1 MQLASK
7 KDKKGN
13 KQKPQ
18 FGIGS
23 NVVFMLKLGCSV
35 RKSVIS
41 LALIQAFIFVIHQL
55 LEFFI
60 TPSVLSAIER
70 QYPLVDI
77 IMVILVFSAGLLI
90 ISGLKAYVDGNTLFG
105 RIEVRSE
112 IVRRVQRKFMV
123 TSFPNTENQ
132 DFLKLCDK
140 ARSSVNSNQEA
151 TEAIWSTLVD
161 VLKYSIL
168 LVVYFILLAQLPL
181 LITAITVGTTTLSYF
196 AGKRINEWGYRHRD
210 EETEYTQR
218 MKYVIRKS
226 QDYTYSKD
234 IRIFGMQPWLHDVF
248 ESALSLYRNFHNRA
262 ERIYFGADVIDLLLS
277 LLRNGIAYYYLI
289 KLVLAQGLSAANFL
303 LYFSAVGSF
312 TAQTRALLTSFN
324 TLHKQSLDISSA
336 REYLDWPEIFK
347 FETGKE
353 LIPDLNIPYSIE
365 LKDVSFRYP
374 DADSMT
380 LEHINLTIKPGE
392 KIAVV
397 GLNGAGKTTLI
408 KLICGFYDPTEG
420 QVLLNGADIR
430 EYNRSDYYRMFSAV
444 FQKYSYL
451 AGPVY
456 VNVAQRDDKVDRQKV
471 IQVIGRAGLTEKLES
486 LPNGLDTP
494 MGKEVYE
501 DAPELSGGEMQR
513 LILARALYKD
523 APIIVLDEPT
533 AALDPLA
540 ESEIYQ
546 RYNELTQG
554 RTSIYISHRL
564 ASTRFCDRILLIE
577 NGCIFEEGTHE
588 SLLAAQGRYAELF
601 EIQSQ
606 YYQKEED
613 SYEEG

>member
-1 MQLASK
+1 MKLIFK
-7 KDKKGN
+7 KDKIGN

-23 NVVFMLKLGCSV
+23 NVVFMLKLGWST
-35 RKSVIS
+35 RKSVIL

-60 TPSVLSAIER
+60 TPSVLSAIEK
-70 QYPLVDI
+70 QYPLRDTI
-77 IMVILVFSAGLLI
+77 IVILTFSAGLLI
-90 ISGLKAYVDGNTLFG
+90 ISGLKAYVDENTLYG
-105 RIEVRSE
+105 RIEVRGE
-112 IVRRVQRKFMV
+112 IVRKVHEKFMT

-132 DFLKLCDK
+132 DFLKLCSK
-140 ARSSVNSNQEA
+140 ATRSVGANREA
-151 TEAIWSTLVD
+151 TEAIWTTLVD
-161 VLKYSIL
+161 ILKYSIL
-168 LVVYFILLAQLPL
+168 LFVYFILLTQLPL
-181 LITAITVGTTTLSYF
+181 FITVITLGTTILSYF

-210 EETEYTQR
+210 EEAEYTQH
-218 MKYVIRKS
+218 MEYVIRKS
-226 QDYTYSKD
+226 KDYTYGKD

-262 ERIYFGADVIDLLLS
+262 ERIYFGADFIELLLS
-277 LLRNGIAYYYLI
+277 LVRNGIAYYYLI
-289 KLVLAQGLSAANFL
+289 KLVLAQGLSAATFL
-303 LYFSAVGSF
+303 LYFSAVGAF

-324 TLHKQSLDISSA
+324 TLHKQSLDISSV
-336 REYLDWPEIFK
+336 REYLNWPEIFK

-353 LIPDLNIPYSIE
+353 LIPDVDIPYEIE
-365 LKDVSFRYP
+365 LKDVSFRYS

-397 GLNGAGKTTLI
+397 GLNGAGKTTLV

-420 QVLLNGADIR
+420 QVLLNGVDIR
-430 EYNRSDYYRMFSAV
+430 EYNRRDYYGMFSAV

-456 VNVAQRDDKVDRQKV
+456 VNVAQRDEKVNRQKV
-471 IQVIGRAGLTEKLES
+471 KQVIERAGLTEKLES
-486 LPNGLDTP
+486 LPNGIDTP

-513 LILARALYKD
+513 LMLARALYKD

-540 ESEIYQ
+540 ENEIYQ

-577 NGCIFEEGTHE
+577 NGSILEEGTHE

-606 YYQKEED
+606 YYQKEGDED
-613 SYEEG
+613 EER